1 MPLTTVEISKTA
13 LKHNIHQL
21 KAILPPEFTFIAVI
35 KANAYGHEMSGV
47 AEAIKDEVSYMAV
60 STVEDGLALRE
71 SGIDHNLLIMG
82 NVDYENKTLLQEAVE
97 NELELSVFNLEML
110 NALQVAAAETNRTAR
125 IHIKVDTGMRRFGV
139 LEAEAL
145 EFIEAA
151 SKTPAITIQGLF
163 SHLGMADEAS
173 DYTAVQESRF
183 RALQNQLSE
192 RGISIPLH
200 HLYNSPGS
208 MRENLL
214 GNACRIG
221 ISLYGLFPS
230 RYCRAQMEARIP
242 EFSLRPVLTWKTRIV
257 QVNRVPGGSPVSY
270 GGIYRTKGEETL
282 AILPTGHF
290 DGYDRGLS
298 NKADVLVRGKRC
310 PVAGRVCMNQ
320 TVINVSG
327 VPGARVGDEV
337 VLLGKAGEE
346 QITAEELAE
355 KIDTVVY
362 EIVTRINPSLHRVFT

>member
-1 MPLTTVEISKTA
+1 MPLTTVEISKQA

-21 KAILPPEFTFIAVI
+21 KAILPPEFTLIAVI

-47 AEAIKDEVSYMAV
+47 AEAIKGEVSYMAV
-60 STVEDGLALRE
+60 STVEDGLALRK
-71 SGIDHNLLIMG
+71 SGILHKLLIMG
-82 NVDYENKTLLQEAVE
+82 NVDYRDKSLLLEAVE
-97 NELELSVFNLEML
+97 KGLELSVFNLEML
-110 NALQVAAAETNRTAR
+110 NALQVAAAETNRSAR

-139 LEAEAL
+139 LDTDAL

-151 SKTPAITIQGLF
+151 SKSPAITIQGVF
-163 SHLGMADEAS
+163 SHLGMADEVS
-173 DYTAVQESRF
+173 GYTAVQESRF
-183 RALQNQLSE
+183 RSLQNQLSE

-221 ISLYGLFPS
+221 ISLYGLYPS
-230 RYCRAQMEARIP
+230 SYCRTQMEARIP
-242 EFSLRPVLTWKTRIV
+242 EFSLRPVLSWKTRIV
-257 QVNRVPGGSPVSY
+257 QVNRVPEGSPVSY
-270 GGIYRTKGEETL
+270 GGIYRTKREETL

-337 VLLGKAGEE
+337 VLLGKGGEE
-346 QITAEELAE
+346 EITAEELAD

-362 EIVTRINPSLHRVFT
+362 EIVTRINPMLPRVFV

>member
-35 KANAYGHEMSGV
+35 KANAYGHEMFGV
-47 AEAIKDEVSYMAV
+47 VEAIKDEVTYMAV

-71 SGIDHNLLIMG
+71 SGIHHNLLIMG
-82 NVDYENKTLLQEAVE
+82 NVDYRDKSLLLEAVE
-97 NELELSVFNLEML
+97 KELELSVFNFEML
-110 NALQVAAAETNRTAR
+110 NALQVAATETNRTAR

-139 LEAEAL
+139 LESHAL
-145 EFIEAA
+145 DFIERA
-151 SKTPAITIQGLF
+151 SKTPGIVIQGVF
-163 SHLGMADEAS
+163 SHLGMADEES
-173 DYTAVQESRF
+173 GYTAVQESRF
-183 RALQNQLSE
+183 RALQDQLSE
-192 RGISIPLH
+192 RGISIPLY

-221 ISLYGLFPS
+221 NSLYGLYPS

-242 EFSLRPVLTWKTRIV
+242 EFSLQPVLTWKTQIM
-257 QVNRVPGGSPVSY
+257 QVKQVPGGSLVSY
-270 GGIYRTKGEETL
+270 GGIYRTKGKETL
-282 AILPTGHF
+282 AILPIGHF

-320 TVINVSG
+320 TVVNVSG

-337 VLLGKAGEE
+337 VLLGKGGEE
-346 QITAEELAE
+346 EITAEELAE

-362 EIVTRINPSLHRVFT
+362 EIVTRINPLLPRVFV

>member
-1 MPLTTVEISKTA
+1 MPLTTVEISKSA
-13 LKHNIHQL
+13 LKHNIEQL
-21 KAILPPEFTFIAVI
+21 KAILPPDFTLIAVI
-35 KANAYGHEMSGV
+35 KANAYGHEMTGV
-47 AEAIKDEVSYMAV
+47 AEAIKDGVSYMAV

-71 SGIDHNLLIMG
+71 SGIDRKLLIMG
-82 NVDYENKTLLQEAVE
+82 NVDYRDKSLLLEAVE
-97 NELELSVFNLEML
+97 KELELSVFNLEML

-139 LEAEAL
+139 LESEAL

-151 SKTPAITIQGLF
+151 RNTPAITIQGLF
-163 SHLGMADEAS
+163 SHLGMADEES
-173 DYTAVQESRF
+173 GYTEVQESRF
-183 RALQNQLSE
+183 RSLLNQLSE

-221 ISLYGLFPS
+221 ISLYGLYPS
-230 RYCRAQMEARIP
+230 NYCRAQMEARIP
-242 EFSLRPVLTWKTRIV
+242 EFSLRPVLSWKTRIV
-257 QVNRVPGGSPVSY
+257 QVNRVPEGSPVSY
-270 GGIYRTKGEETL
+270 GGIYRTKREETL

-320 TVINVSG
+320 TVLNVSG
-327 VPGARVGDEV
+327 VPGACVGDEV
-337 VLLGKAGEE
+337 VLLGKGGEE
-346 QITAEELAE
+346 EITAEELAD

-362 EIVTRINPSLHRVFT
+362 EIVTRINPSLPRVFL

>member
-47 AEAIKDEVSYMAV
+47 AEAIKDEVTYMAV

-71 SGIDHNLLIMG
+71 SGIHHNLLIMG
-82 NVDYENKTLLQEAVE
+82 NVDYRDKSLLLEAVE
-97 NELELSVFNLEML
+97 KELELSVFNFEML
-110 NALQVAAAETNRTAR
+110 NALQVAATETNRTAR

-139 LEAEAL
+139 LESHAL
-145 EFIEAA
+145 DFIEAA
-151 SKTPAITIQGLF
+151 HKTPAITIQGVF
-163 SHLGMADEAS
+163 SHLGMADEES
-173 DYTAVQESRF
+173 GYTAVQESRF
-183 RALQNQLSE
+183 RALQDQLSA
-192 RGISIPLH
+192 RSISIPLH

-221 ISLYGLFPS
+221 ISLYGLYPS
-230 RYCRAQMEARIP
+230 SYCRAQMEKRIP

-270 GGIYRTKGEETL
+270 GGIYRTKREETL

-320 TVINVSG
+320 AVVNVSG

-337 VLLGKAGEE
+337 VLLGKGGEE
-346 QITAEELAE
+346 EITAEELAE

-362 EIVTRINPSLHRVFT
+362 EIVTRINPSLPRVFV

>member
-1 MPLTTVEISKTA
+1 MPLTTVEISKNA
-13 LKHNIHQL
+13 LKHNVQQL
-21 KAILPPEFTFIAVI
+21 KAILPPDFTLIAVI

-47 AEAIKDEVSYMAV
+47 AEAIKDEVTYMAV
-60 STVEDGLALRE
+60 STVEDGLALRK
-71 SGIDHNLLIMG
+71 SGIDHKLLIMG
-82 NVDYENKTLLQEAVE
+82 NVDYRDKALLLEAVE
-97 NELELSVFNLEML
+97 KDLELSVFNLEML

-139 LEAEAL
+139 LESEAL

-151 SKTPAITIQGLF
+151 RNTPAITIQGVF

-183 RALQNQLSE
+183 RTLHDQLSE
-192 RGISIPLH
+192 RGISIPLY

-221 ISLYGLFPS
+221 ISLYGLYPS
-230 RYCRAQMEARIP
+230 DYCRAQMEVRNP
-242 EFSLRPVLTWKTRIV
+242 EFSLRPVLSWKTRIV
-257 QVNRVPGGSPVSY
+257 QVNRVPEGSLVSY
-270 GGIYRTKGEETL
+270 GGIYRTKREETL

-337 VLLGKAGEE
+337 VLLGKGGEE
-346 QITAEELAE
+346 EITAEELAD

>member
-1 MPLTTVEISKTA
+1 MPLTTVEISKKA
-13 LKHNIHQL
+13 LKHNLDQL
-21 KAILPPEFTFIAVI
+21 KAILPPEFTLIAVI

-47 AEAIKDEVSYMAV
+47 AEAIKDEVTYMAV

-82 NVDYENKTLLQEAVE
+82 NVDYRDKSLLLEAVKK
-97 NELELSVFNLEML
+97 ELELSVFNIEML
-110 NALQVAAAETNRTAR
+110 DALQVAAAETDRSAR

-139 LEAEAL
+139 LESEAL

-151 SKTPAITIQGLF
+151 HKTPAITIRGVF
-163 SHLGMADEAS
+163 SHLGMADEES
-173 DYTAVQESRF
+173 GYTAVQESRF
-183 RALQNQLSE
+183 RALQDQLSE
-192 RGISIPLH
+192 RGISIPLY

-221 ISLYGLFPS
+221 ISLYGLYPS
-230 RYCRAQMEARIP
+230 SYCRAQMEARIP

-257 QVNRVPGGSPVSY
+257 QVKQVPGGSLVSY

-282 AILPTGHF
+282 AILPIGHF

-320 TVINVSG
+320 TVVNVSG

-337 VLLGKAGEE
+337 VLLGKGGEE
-346 QITAEELAE
+346 EITAEELAE

-362 EIVTRINPSLHRVFT
+362 EIVTRINPSLPRVFV

>member
-1 MPLTTVEISKTA
+1 MPLTTVEISKNA
-13 LKHNIHQL
+13 LKHNVQQL
-21 KAILPPEFTFIAVI
+21 KAILPPDFTLIAVI

-47 AEAIKDEVSYMAV
+47 AEAIKDEVTYMAV
-60 STVEDGLALRE
+60 STIENGLALRK
-71 SGIDHNLLIMG
+71 SGIDHKLLIMG
-82 NVDYENKTLLQEAVE
+82 NVDYRDKALLLEAVE
-97 NELELSVFNLEML
+97 KDLELSVFNLEML

-151 SKTPAITIQGLF
+151 RNTPAITIQGVF

-173 DYTAVQESRF
+173 GYTAVQESRF
-183 RALQNQLSE
+183 RALLDQLSA
-192 RGISIPLH
+192 RDILIPLH
-200 HLYNSPGS
+200 HLYNSAGS

-221 ISLYGLFPS
+221 ISLYGLYPS
-230 RYCRAQMEARIP
+230 DYCRLQMEARIP
-242 EFSLRPVLTWKTRIV
+242 EFSLQPVLSWKTRIV
-257 QVNRVPGGSPVSY
+257 QVNRVPEGSPVSY

-310 PVAGRVCMNQ
+310 PVVGRVCMNQ

-327 VPGARVGDEV
+327 VPGVRVGDEV
-337 VLLGKAGEE
+337 VLLGKGGEE
-346 QITAEELAE
+346 EITAEELAE

>member
-1 MPLTTVEISKTA
+1 MPLTTVEISTNA
-13 LKHNIHQL
+13 LKHNLQQL
-21 KAILPPEFTFIAVI
+21 KAILPPNFTLIAVI
-35 KANAYGHEMSGV
+35 KANAYGHEMPGV
-47 AEAIKDEVSYMAV
+47 ADAIKGEVSYMAV
-60 STVEDGLALRE
+60 STVEDGLALRK
-71 SGIDHNLLIMG
+71 SGIDHKLLIMG
-82 NVDYENKTLLQEAVE
+82 NVDYRDKSLLLEAVE
-97 NELELSVFNLEML
+97 KDLELSVFNIEML

-139 LEAEAL
+139 LETDAL

-151 SKTPAITIQGLF
+151 RSTPAITIQGLF
-163 SHLGMADEAS
+163 SHLGMADEES
-173 DYTAVQESRF
+173 GYTAVQESRF
-183 RALQNQLSE
+183 RALQDQLSA
-192 RGISIPLH
+192 RGILIPLH

-221 ISLYGLFPS
+221 ISLYGLYPS
-230 RYCRAQMEARIP
+230 SYCRAQMEARIP
-242 EFSLRPVLTWKTRIV
+242 EFSLQPVLSWKTRIV

-270 GGIYRTKGEETL
+270 GGIYRTKREETL

-298 NKADVLVRGKRC
+298 NKSDVLVRGKRC
-310 PVAGRVCMNQ
+310 PVVGRVCMNQ
-320 TVINVSG
+320 TVVNVSG

-337 VLLGKAGEE
+337 VLLGEAGKE
-346 QITAEELAE
+346 QITAEELAD

>member
-13 LKHNIHQL
+13 LKHNLGQL

-47 AEAIKDEVSYMAV
+47 AEAIKGEVPYMAV
-60 STVEDGLALRE
+60 STIEDGLALRE
-71 SGIDHNLLIMG
+71 SGINQKLLIMG
-82 NVDYENKTLLQEAVE
+82 NVDCDDESLLREAVE
-97 NELELSVFNLEML
+97 KRLELSVYNQELL
-110 NALQVAAAETNRTAR
+110 DALQIAATDTNRTAR

-139 LEAEAL
+139 LESEAL

-151 SKTPAITIQGLF
+151 SKTPAITIQGVF
-163 SHLGMADEAS
+163 SHLGMADEES
-173 DYTAVQESRF
+173 GFTEVQESRF
-183 RALQNQLSE
+183 RALQDQLSE
-192 RGISIPLH
+192 RGISIPLY

-221 ISLYGLFPS
+221 ISLYGLYPS

-257 QVNRVPGGSPVSY
+257 QVKRVPGGSLVSY
-270 GGIYRTKGEETL
+270 GGIYRTKGEEAL
-282 AILPTGHF
+282 AILPIGHF

-298 NKADVLVRGKRC
+298 NKADVLIRGKRC

-320 TVINVSG
+320 TVVNVSG

-337 VLLGKAGEE
+337 VLLGKGGEE
-346 QITAEELAE
+346 EITAEELAD

-362 EIVTRINPSLHRVFT
+362 EIVTRINPSLPRVFL

>member
-13 LKHNIHQL
+13 LNHNIHQL

>member
-1 MPLTTVEISKTA
+1 MPLTTVEISKMA

-47 AEAIKDEVSYMAV
+47 AEAIKGEVSYMAV
-60 STVEDGLALRE
+60 STIEDGLALRE
-71 SGIDHNLLIMG
+71 SGIDQNLLIMG
-82 NVDYENKTLLQEAVE
+82 NVDYRDKSLLLEAVE
-97 NELELSVFNLEML
+97 KELELSVFNLEML
-110 NALQVAAAETNRTAR
+110 DALQVAAAETDRTAR

-139 LEAEAL
+139 LESEAL
-145 EFIEAA
+145 EFIGAA
-151 SKTPAITIQGLF
+151 HRTPAITVQGVF
-163 SHLGMADEAS
+163 SHLGMADEES
-173 DYTAVQESRF
+173 GYTAVQESRF
-183 RALQNQLSE
+183 RTLQDQLSE

-221 ISLYGLFPS
+221 ISLYGLYPS
-230 RYCRAQMEARIP
+230 KYCRVQMEARIP

-257 QVNRVPGGSPVSY
+257 QVNRVPGGSLVSY

-310 PVAGRVCMNQ
+310 PVVGRVCMNQ

-337 VLLGKAGEE
+337 VLLGKGGEE
-346 QITAEELAE
+346 EITAEELAD

-362 EIVTRINPSLHRVFT
+362 EVVTRINPLLPRVFV

>member
-1 MPLTTVEISKTA
+1 MPLTRVEISKKA
-13 LKHNIHQL
+13 LKHNLDQL
-21 KAILPPEFTFIAVI
+21 KAILPPGFTLIAVI
-35 KANAYGHEMSGV
+35 KANAYGHGMSGV
-47 AEAIKDEVSYMAV
+47 AEVIKDRVAYMAV
-60 STVEDGLALRE
+60 STIEDGLALRGN
-71 SGIDHNLLIMG
+71 GINQKLLIMG
-82 NVDYENKTLLQEAVE
+82 NWDCRNETLLKEAVE
-97 NELELSVFNLEML
+97 KEFELSIYNLEML
-110 NALQVAAAETNRTAR
+110 NALQATAAEMNRTAR

-139 LEAEAL
+139 LESAAL

-151 SKTPAITIQGLF
+151 RKTPAITIQGLF
-163 SHLGMADEAS
+163 SHLGMADEES
-173 DYTAVQESRF
+173 GYTAVQESRF
-183 RALQNQLSE
+183 RALLDQLSA
-192 RGISIPLH
+192 RDILIPLH
-200 HLYNSPGS
+200 HLYNSAGS

-221 ISLYGLFPS
+221 ISLYGLYPS
-230 RYCRAQMEARIP
+230 SYCRAQMEARIP
-242 EFSLRPVLTWKTRIV
+242 EFSLQPVLSWKTRIV

-346 QITAEELAE
+346 EITAEELAE

-362 EIVTRINPSLHRVFT
+362 EIVTRINPSLPRVFV